1 MILKTEQDKTCNDI
15 EVYVRYAELDGRTG
29 RMISLIR
36 SFDISIK
43 CREEGVERL
52 IGASEICYI
61 ESVDKRTFVYTNE
74 SFFQTEQRLYQL
86 EQELATLGFVRV
98 SKSCIVNI
106 NALES
111 IKPLFNSRMEATL
124 KNGEKLYITRKY
136 IGNIKQALKEVR
148 K

>member
-1 MILKTEQDKTCNDI
+1 MKLKTEQDKTCNDI
-15 EVYVRYAELDGRTG
+15 EVHVRYAELNSRTE

-36 SFDISIK
+36 SFDKSIK
-43 CREEGVERL
+43 CREEGAERF
-52 IGASEICYI
+52 IGASGIYYI

-74 SFFQTEQRLYQL
+74 SVFQTEQRLYQL
-86 EQELATLGFVRV
+86 EQELAALGFVRV

-124 KNGEKLYITRKY
+124 KNGEKLNITRKY
-136 IGNIKQALKEVR
+136 LGNIRQALEAR
-148 K
+148 I